1 MKRQILKWTVLF
13 LLFSISLIIRKPLFN
28 RALSDHHEWLTA
40 HTLITF
46 DIWNKKGIA
55 NCHYAPIY
63 TYYEQCNKHILS
75 LGGVDDA
82 LGDGYY
88 VSYPPL
94 GFILPYFFIQL
105 FNLPIAPY
113 SLELFNLL
121 LHLLGGLILYH
132 LIKNNSA
139 ANKYWLHPAALTAF
153 VVYTFSASTL
163 WFLCNAYFV
172 DMQAQFFLI
181 AVIYCWMKIQTST
194 TDNGKFNGY
203 VFALVVL
210 YFCLC
215 FTEWI
220 GFLLGITFFVYTLI
234 NHSLLKNSKL
244 LLMLAIT
251 ALSALL
257 FSIFI
262 YGKIDGLAHL
272 YKAIAEK
279 YISRSG
285 WNNDA
290 AESQLSIFSNEGI
303 GSIVHHYKS
312 NFAPLIKWLFV
323 MILLVVGLHFSAKK
337 TIKSILYKTEI
348 NLILITAIPILLHH
362 ILLFNFTA
370 VHDFSTTK
378 TAILFSI
385 IAAILVDKLFENIV
399 HSKLYVLLFFVVS
412 SFYLYKMVE
421 QYYLMNQPNYDTF
434 YFKSVAIE
442 IAKSNIDEVV
452 FLNQENKYIP
462 WNMPQY
468 IFYSKRNCMQFE
480 NDSITLIALQKMH
493 QAKARI
499 IDVPWNDGKVSKNFR
514 YRILIQKK

>member
-1 MKRQILKWTVLF
+1 MKRQIIKWTVLV
-13 LLFSISLIIRKPLFN
+13 LLFGISLIIRKPLFN

-63 TYYEQCNKHILS
+63 TYPLQSNKHILS
-75 LGGVDDA
+75 LGGVNDK

-88 VSYPPL
+88 VSYPPF
-94 GFILPYFFIQL
+94 GFILPYFFIQT
-105 FNLPIAPY
+105 FNLPIAPW

-121 LHLLGGLILYH
+121 LHFLGGLIIYH
-132 LIKNNSA
+132 LIKNNTVTK
-139 ANKYWLHPAALTAF
+139 KYWLHPAALAAF
-153 VVYTFSASTL
+153 IAYTFSASTL

-181 AVIYCWMKIQTST
+181 AVIYCWIKIQTST
-194 TDNGKFNGY
+194 IDKSKFKGY
-203 VFALVVL
+203 VFALVIL

-220 GFLLGITFFVYTLI
+220 GFLLGITFFIYTLI
-234 NHSLLKNSKL
+234 NHSFYKNLRL
-244 LLMLAIT
+244 LLMLLAM

-257 FSIFI
+257 LTLFM
-262 YGKIDGLAHL
+262 YAKIDGLTHL
-272 YKAIAEK
+272 HQAIAEK

-290 AESQLSIFSNEGI
+290 AESQLSIFSTEGI
-303 GSIVHHYKS
+303 NSIIHHYKS

-337 TIKSILYKTEI
+337 TIKSILHKSEI
-348 NLILITAIPILLHH
+348 NLLLIAAMPILLHH

-385 IAAILVDKLFENIV
+385 MAAIVVDKLFENII
-399 HSKLYVLLFFVVS
+399 HSKLYLLLFFVVS
-412 SFYLYKMVE
+412 SFYGYKMIE
-421 QYYLMNQPNYDTF
+421 QYYLMNKPNYDTL
-434 YFKSVAIE
+434 YFKSVATE
-442 IAKSNIDEVV
+442 IAKSNDDEVV
-452 FLNQENKYIP
+452 FLNQENKYMP
-462 WNMPQY
+462 WNLPQY
-468 IFYSKRNCMQFE
+468 IFYSKRNCMPFE
-480 NDSITLIALQKMH
+480 NDSTTLIELKKMH
-493 QAKARI
+493 QTKARI
-499 IDVPWNDGKVSKNFR
+499 IDIPWNDGKVFSKNFSS
-514 YRILIQKK
+514 RIVTQK